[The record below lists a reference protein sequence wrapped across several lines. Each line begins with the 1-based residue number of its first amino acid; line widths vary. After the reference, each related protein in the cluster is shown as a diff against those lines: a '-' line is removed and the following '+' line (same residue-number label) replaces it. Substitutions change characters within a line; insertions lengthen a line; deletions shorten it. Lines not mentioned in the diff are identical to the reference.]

1 MKRLMS
7 LILLASLT
15 TVLGCTAVA
24 QGPSDDEMVAKAEEL
39 NQRFVTAFNAGDVD
53 AIADCYWNSPD
64 VVIMPPD
71 MLDSR
76 GHDAVRAGFEEMART
91 MPGVQLEMTETHH
104 IPAGDKVIGW
114 GLFTMTMPGP
124 DGQEMQMVGRYTDVK
139 AERDGK
145 WVYLID
151 HASMPLPAPEEPA
164 VGS

>member
-1 MKRLMS
+1 MKRFMS
-7 LILLASLT
+7 LILLASVT

-24 QGPSDDEMVAKAEEL
+24 QGPSDAEMVSKAEEL
-39 NQRFVTAFNAGDVD
+39 GQRFVAAFNAGDVD

-64 VVIMPPD
+64 VVTLPPD
-71 MLDSR
+71 MLEAR
-76 GHDAVRAGFEEMART
+76 GHEAVRAGFEDMVRT
-91 MPGVQLEMTETHH
+91 MPGVHLEMTETHE

-114 GLFTMTMPGP
+114 GLIRLTMPGP
-124 DGQEMQMVGRYTDVK
+124 DGQEVEMVGRYTDVK

-164 VGS
+164 AGS